1 MAIQLADT
9 DEILTT
15 YLGISSPS
23 SAISDQMDMIRTGI
37 ESSIKNFCRWQI
49 TEATKTSF
57 LPLSPNAMG
66 INVPTA
72 ELFSPRYL
80 VTGSRNRLQLPAMY
94 VKTITS
100 INEDQNALA
109 GYGSADFSAT
119 TLLTAGE
126 DYFLEK
132 DQGSAYSMS
141 GGVMRVGRNWS
152 SIPGTIKVV
161 FVSGF
166 SESELAGSQNAIR
179 LATIKECADAYVRLK
194 RMQAAFITGVDGGTL
209 NYGLVTK
216 EKLGDWEIGYADPMN
231 ANSQK
236 DDAGSYG
243 LSQRL
248 RDFLQDA
255 GYVYMGISV

>member
-9 DEILTT
+9 DEILQV
-15 YLGISSPS
+15 YLGISSPTT
-23 SAISDQMDMIRTGI
+23 AQQDQLDLIRTGI
-37 ESSIKNFCRWQI
+37 ESSIKRYCRWQI
-49 TEATKTSF
+49 VEATKTSF

-66 INVPTA
+66 MQVPTA
-72 ELFSPRYL
+72 ELYSPRYL
-80 VTGSRNRLQLPAMY
+80 ATGSRNRLQLPSMY

-109 GYGSADFSAT
+109 GYGSSDFSAT
-119 TLLTAGE
+119 TLLTAGS

-132 DQGSAYSMS
+132 DDGSAYSWS

-152 SIPGTIKVV
+152 SIPGTVKAV

-166 SESELAGSQNAIR
+166 SESELAGEQNAIR

-194 RMQAAFITGVDGGTL
+194 RMQAAFVTGVDGGTL

-216 EKLGDWEIGYADPMN
+216 EKLGDWEIGYSNPMDS
-231 ANSQK
+231 NSLK

-248 RDFLQDA
+248 RDFLQDS
-255 GYVYMGISV
+255 GYVYMGVSV